1 MGDMVDGA
9 ITFEEAL
16 AMTKGMKLQ
25 ESGERPL
32 TSNRPAGDLQV
43 EDLPLQLHL
52 KLWKPFLP
60 QINSNYLVFFL
71 CCFLVAISCFLVA
84 S

>member
-1 MGDMVDGA
+1 MGDMVDSA

-43 EDLPLQLHL
+43 KDLPLQDATATQL
-52 KLWKPFLP
+52 KRRKRSKVSY
-60 QINSNYLVFFL
+60 NKH
-71 CCFLVAISCFLVA
+71 
-84 S
+84 